1 MELNA
6 ANMRILTTGV
16 QSVYQSAFN
25 TNTPTVINGRI
36 ATPTTSATTEEMYA
50 WLGQSTGFREWLGDR
65 VIQNLALHD
74 YRIKNRKFENTVSI
88 KVDAISDDQ
97 YGVYNPMFQQLGK
110 DSAEHPDILAFQLLE
125 NAGTALCYDGKPFF
139 SASHPGVDG
148 NRKKTAYSNDMG
160 GTGPTWSLLCTRQ
173 ILKPL
178 ILQKRRDY
186 QFKAMVNFDNPEVF
200 LKDEF
205 TFGVDGRSNVGFGLW
220 QTAVRSNQP
229 FNSTTYAAARAQMMS
244 FLRDNGQ
251 PWGFVPD
258 LALVGPN
265 TEGSA
270 LTVSKGELV
279 IVNEGA
285 AATTNVWKDTFEVLM
300 SPRLTW

>member
-16 QSVYQSAFN
+16 QSVYQSAIN
-25 TNTPTVINGRI
+25 TYTPTVINGRI

-110 DSAEHPDILAFQLLE
+110 DAAEHPDILVFNLLQT
-125 NAGTALCYDGKPFF
+125 AGTALCYDGKPFF
-139 SASHPGVDG
+139 STNHPGVDA
-148 NRKKTAYSNDMG
+148 NRKKTTYSNDMG
-160 GTGPTWSLLCTRQ
+160 GDGPTWYLACTNQ

-200 LKDEF
+200 LRDEF

-220 QTAVRSNQP
+220 QTMVRSQQP
-229 FNSTTYAAARAQMMS
+229 LNPANYALARAQMMS

-251 PWGFVPD
+251 PWNFVPD
-258 LALVGPN
+258 LAIVGPSN
-265 TEGSA
+265 EGAAVTISR
-270 LTVSKGELV
+270 GELV
-279 IVNEGA
+279 IAVAGE
-285 AATTNVWKDTFEVLM
+285 AATSNVWKGTCDVLM
-300 SPRLTW
+300 TPRITW